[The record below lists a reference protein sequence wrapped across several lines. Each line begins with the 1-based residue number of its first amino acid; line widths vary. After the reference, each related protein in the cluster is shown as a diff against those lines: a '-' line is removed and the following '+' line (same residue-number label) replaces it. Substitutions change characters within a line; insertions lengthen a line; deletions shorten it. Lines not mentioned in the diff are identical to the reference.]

1 MKNKSAS
8 SLSLLYSAIIAAII
22 LVVLLVSDI
31 VFALGIKSEIIFI
44 IAIICFLVSFLIL
57 RYFLFSFIY
66 NRIRLIYKT
75 IKTSKREESN
85 HAIKFDYTSD
95 LIKQVEDDVSSW
107 AEEQELEMERMR
119 EMNNYRKEFVGNVS
133 HELKTP
139 IFNIQGYTLTLLEG
153 GLEDHSINKKYLQKI
168 EKNITRMINIV
179 NDLDSITKLESG
191 QLQLRISEFNP
202 ISLCNEIIE
211 SLEDYHKAKNVKMNV
226 IKHFDRPISVRAD
239 KEFISQVF
247 SNLFINAIHYN
258 DENGSIKAEFFE
270 MDTNILVEVTDNGVG
285 IPAEDLSRIFE
296 RFYRVDKSRSLNSGG
311 SGLGLS
317 IVKHIMEAHGQTV
330 NVRST
335 VGVGTTIAFTIAKA

>member
-31 VFALGIKSEIIFI
+31 VFALVIKSEIIFI

-211 SLEDYHKAKNVKMNV
+211 SLEDYHKAKNVKMGV

>member
-1 MKNKSAS
+1 MKNRSAS
-8 SLSLLYSAIIAAII
+8 SLSLLYSAIIACVI
-22 LVVLLVSDI
+22 LIVLLISDL
-31 VFALGIKSEIIFI
+31 FFTLGIKHEIVIL
-44 IAIICFLVSFLIL
+44 IAVICFLVSFLIL

-75 IKTSKREESN
+75 IKTSKRVEAE
-85 HAIKFDYTSD
+85 HAVKFEYRLD
-95 LIKQVEDDVSSW
+95 LIKQVEDDVSLW

-153 GLEDHSINKKYLQKI
+153 GLEDGNINRKYLQKI
-168 EKNITRMINIV
+168 EKNIRRMITIV
-179 NDLDSITKLESG
+179 NDLDLITKLESG
-191 QLQLRISEFNP
+191 QLQLRLAEFDP
-202 ISLCNEIIE
+202 ILFCNEVIE
-211 SLEDYHKAKNVKMNV
+211 SLDDYHKAKNVKMKI
-226 IKHFDRPISVRAD
+226 IKHYDREINVSAD
-239 KEFISQVF
+239 KEFMSQVF

-258 DENGSIKAEFFE
+258 DENGHIKTEFFE
-270 MDTNILVEVTDNGVG
+270 MDTNILVEVTDDGVG
-285 IPAEDLSRIFE
+285 IATEDLSRIFE